1 MSIRGAKFN
10 STFVAMKQWSL
21 LPQLSALTMM
31 RCFAII
37 GYWGLS
43 GIGPHSVCGY
53 EGMHSGQ

>member
-1 MSIRGAKFN
+1 
-10 STFVAMKQWSL
+10 MKQWSL

-37 GYWGLS
+37 GYWDLS
-43 GIGPHSVCGY
+43 DIGPHSVCGY